1 MTCDGGY
8 NVKCTPQE
16 QLLRESSH
24 AIKLT
29 VKNEAVTERPDQKE
43 KQRQPKRNQFK
54 GPRTILGLP
63 LLYNNHAIHQ
73 PQVCIH
79 QQYFVNVNTIIR
91 LFLPLL
97 KTMVYFNCLIH
108 KTT

>member
-1 MTCDGGY
+1 MIGADNGGAG
-8 NVKCTPQE
+8 VDALITIIVQQMKHTPQE
-16 QLLRESSH
+16 QLLRKLSH

-29 VKNEAVTERPDQKE
+29 FKNEAFTERPDQKE

-63 LLYNNHAIHQ
+63 LTLQYNNHAVHQ

-79 QQYFVNVNTIIR
+79 QQ
-91 LFLPLL
+91 
-97 KTMVYFNCLIH
+97 
-108 KTT
+108 